1 MTWIDYTI
9 ISGFFLLLAGIAVS
23 TNRLTK
29 SVAGFLSSERCAG
42 RYLLTLA
49 QAMAFISAVSFVG
62 GWQAYYRNGF
72 GGFWW
77 MLTGIP
83 VSVGLAMSGWVMYR
97 YRSTRAL
104 TMPQFLEMRYNRSFR
119 IFAGFLAFIAGVL
132 NCGFFPAV
140 TARFLMAFT
149 GMPEYFG
156 STSIP
161 VFPVLLA
168 VLVIAPLT
176 LAIAGGQISI
186 MVTDFFQGM
195 ITNIAVLSITFYMLS
210 KFDVNA
216 VLDTL
221 LLAPEGHSLVNPFK
235 QGELPD
241 FGPIYFFMMIFL
253 RIFTHGVWQGNS
265 GYLSSAKNPHEGRM
279 ATMLGEWR
287 NCVSWTFM
295 IIPIFIWAIMQNPEL
310 GGGIGE
316 QIASAVSQFTLP
328 HEQAE
333 QVVPLGL
340 KAILPT
346 GLIGLLVVMMLGA
359 AVSTDDSAFHSW
371 GSIFLQDA
379 IMPFKKKPF
388 TPKEHLLALR
398 LSVIGIG
405 VFAYLFSLT
414 FTLQEYLPMWT
425 FITSSIFIG
434 GAGCAVVGGLY
445 WSRGTTQGA
454 WTSVI
459 IGSTLSAG
467 TIILKQFWQDIP
479 ALNNWIPFEDLPNGL
494 EMSCMVTLL
503 SLTAYVSISLL
514 TCKKSHNMDK
524 MLHRGK
530 YAVEEDIAKAEKEAQ
545 AKHKKVSWF
554 ARKLGF
560 TEEFNTVDKVIYT
573 AQYAWIG
580 MWGAVFIIGTA
591 YHFYREATGNP
602 IPDEA
607 WLGWWKIHVGIFIA
621 MATIVTFWYG
631 IGGALNLAELYK
643 TLKTKQADN
652 SDDGTVT
659 HDTEDEPQKS
669 EIAL

>member
-1 MTWIDYTI
+1 MTWIDYSI
-9 ISGFFLLLAGIAVS
+9 IAAFVALLVWIAIS
-23 TNRLTK
+23 TNRITK

-49 QAMAFISAVSFVG
+49 QAMAFISAASFVG

-77 MLTGIP
+77 MLTSIP
-83 VSVGLAMSGWVMYR
+83 VSAALAMSGWVMYR

-104 TMPQFLEMRYNRSFR
+104 TMPQFLEMRYSRNFR

-140 TARFLMAFT
+140 TARFIMAFT
-149 GMPEYFG
+149 DMPTYFG
-156 STSIP
+156 ETGIP
-161 VFPVLLA
+161 VYPFFLA
-168 VLVIAPLT
+168 LLVITPLT

-195 ITNIAVLSITFYMLS
+195 ITNIAVLAITFYMLT
-210 KFDVNA
+210 KFDIDA
-216 VLDTL
+216 VMVTL
-221 LLAPEGHSLVNPFK
+221 LQAPEGHSLVNPFK

-241 FGPIYFFMMIFL
+241 FGPIYFFMMIFI

-265 GYLSSAKNPHEGRM
+265 GYMSSARNPHEGRM

-310 GGGIGE
+310 GNGIGQ
-316 QIASAVSQFTLP
+316 QISDSLAQFTLA

-340 KAILPT
+340 KVILPT
-346 GLIGLLVVMMLGA
+346 GLIGLLIIMMLGA
-359 AVSTDDSAFHSW
+359 AVSTDDSAYHSW

-379 IMPFKKKPF
+379 IMPFRKKPF
-388 TPKEHLLALR
+388 SPKAHILALR
-398 LSVIGIG
+398 LSIVGIG
-405 VFAYLFSLT
+405 LFAYLFSLT

-434 GAGCAVVGGLY
+434 GAGCAVIGGLY
-445 WSRGTTQGA
+445 WSRGTVQGA
-454 WTSVI
+454 WTSIV
-459 IGSTLSAG
+459 IGSVLSGG

-494 EMSCMVTLL
+494 EMSCIVTLL
-503 SLTAYVSISLL
+503 SLSAYVLVSLA
-514 TCKKSHNMDK
+514 TCRKPHNMDK
-524 MLHRGK
+524 MLHRGE
-530 YAVEEDIAKAEKEAQ
+530 YAIEEDIADAEKEKQ
-545 AKHKKVSWF
+545 TKRRKVSWL

-560 TEEFNTVDKVIYT
+560 TEEFNRVDKIIYI

-580 MWGAVFIIGTA
+580 MWALVFFAGTA
-591 YHFYREATGNP
+591 YHFYRESIGDP
-602 IPDEA
+602 IPDTA

-621 MATIVTFWYG
+621 MAAIVTVWYG
-631 IGGALNLAELYK
+631 IGGAFNLVDLYR
-643 TLKTKQADN
+643 TLKDKKTDN
-652 SDDGTVT
+652 ADDGTV
-659 HDTEDEPQKS
+659 HSD
-669 EIAL
+669 

>member
-1 MTWIDYTI
+1 MTWIDYSI
-9 ISGFFLLLAGIAVS
+9 LGGFFLLLAWIAVS

-49 QAMAFISAVSFVG
+49 QAMAFISAASFVG
-62 GWQAYYRNGF
+62 GWQSYYRNGF

-83 VSVGLAMSGWVMYR
+83 VSVALAMSGWVMYR

-104 TMPQFLEMRYNRSFR
+104 TMPQFLEMRYSRRFR

-140 TARFLMAFT
+140 TSRFLISFT
-149 GMPEYFG
+149 GMPETFG
-156 STSIP
+156 DSGIP
-161 VFPVLLA
+161 VYPVLLA
-168 VLVIAPLT
+168 VMVAVPLI
-176 LAIAGGQISI
+176 LALAGGQISI

-210 KFDVNA
+210 KFNVDA

-221 LLAPEGHSLVNPFK
+221 VRHAEEGHSLVNPFK
-235 QGELPD
+235 QGKLPD
-241 FGPIYFFMMIFL
+241 FGPMYFFMMIFL

-265 GYLSSAKNPHEGRM
+265 GYMSSAKNPHEGRM

-295 IIPIFIWAIMQNPEL
+295 IIPIFIWAIMHNPEL

-316 QIASAVSQFTLP
+316 TISATLSQYGAA

-333 QVVPLGL
+333 HVVPIGL
-340 KAILPT
+340 KAILPS
-346 GLIGLLVVMMLGA
+346 GFIGLLIVMMLGA
-359 AVSTDDSAFHSW
+359 AVSTDDSAYHSW

-379 IMPFKKKPF
+379 IMPFRRKPF
-388 TPKEHLLALR
+388 TPKGHMLALR
-398 LSVIGIG
+398 LSIVGIG
-405 VFAYLFSLT
+405 LFAYLFSLT

-434 GAGCAVVGGLY
+434 GAGCAVIGGLY

-454 WTSVI
+454 WTSI
-459 IGSTLSAG
+459 LIGSVLSGG
-467 TIILKQFWQDIP
+467 TILLKQFWNSIP
-479 ALNNWIPFEDLPNGL
+479 VLAGWIPLEALPNGL
-494 EMSCMVTLL
+494 EMSCIVTGI
-503 SLTAYVSISLL
+503 SLAAYVVVSLL
-514 TCKKSHNMDK
+514 TCKKKHNMDK
-524 MLHRGK
+524 MLHRGA
-530 YAVEEDIAKAEKEAQ
+530 YAVAEDIPEAERKAEAQ
-545 AKHKKVSWF
+545 QRQVSWI

-560 TEEFNTVDKVIYT
+560 TDEFNAVDKVIYT
-573 AQYAWIG
+573 AQYVWIW
-580 MWGAVFIIGTA
+580 MWGLVFVIGTG
-591 YHFYREATGNP
+591 YHFARKASGNP

-607 WLGWWKIHVGIFIA
+607 WIGWWKIHVGIFIG
-621 MATIVTFWYG
+621 MATLVTLWYG
-631 IGGALNLAELYK
+631 IGGTINLAELYR
-643 TLKTKQADN
+643 TLKTKQVDEH
-652 SDDGTVT
+652 DDGTVT
-659 HDTEDEPQKS
+659 HEADDDIEL
-669 EIAL
+669 A